1 MGTALK
7 VTGLILGGVAAGIIF
22 SLNKENLNLVDDYN
36 KLHDEYN
43 DLVNEWNEKLATK
56 KSGSPNPQWKHY
68 KNPYDK
74 PEVNVIRR
82 KDEVDED
89 GTRHRVYT
97 DLSSGTKFTVLGG

>member
-22 SLNKENLNLVDDYN
+22 ALNKENLNLVDDYN

-56 KSGSPNPQWKHY
+56 KSGSPNPHWKHY
-68 KNPYDK
+68 NNPHAE
-74 PEVNVIRR
+74 PELNVCRLS
-82 KDEVDED
+82 DVVDED
-89 GTRHRVYT
+89 GTRHKVYK
-97 DLSSGTKFTVLGG
+97 DLCSGTSFTVLGG

>member
-22 SLNKENLNLVDDYN
+22 ALNKENLNLVDDYN

-43 DLVNEWNEKLATK
+43 DLVKEWNEKVAK
-56 KSGSPNPQWKHY
+56 KSGSPNPHWKHY
-68 KNPYDK
+68 NNPHDK

-82 KDEVDED
+82 KDAVDED

-97 DLSSGTKFTVLGG
+97 DLSSGTSFTVLGG

>member
-22 SLNKENLNLVDDYN
+22 ALNKENLNLVDDYN

-43 DLVNEWNEKLATK
+43 DLVKEWNEKVAK
-56 KSGSPNPQWKHY
+56 KSGSPNPHWKHY
-68 KNPYDK
+68 NNPHDK

-82 KDEVDED
+82 KDAVDED

>member
-22 SLNKENLNLVDDYN
+22 ALNKENLNLVDDYN

-43 DLVNEWNEKLATK
+43 DLVKEWNEKVAK
-56 KSGSPNPQWKHY
+56 KSGSPNPHWKHY
-68 KNPYDK
+68 NNPHDK

>member
-22 SLNKENLNLVDDYN
+22 ALNKENLNLVDDYN

-43 DLVNEWNEKLATK
+43 DLVKEWNEKVAK
-56 KSGSPNPQWKHY
+56 KSESPNPHWKHY
-68 KNPYDK
+68 NNPHDK

-82 KDEVDED
+82 KDAVDED

-97 DLSSGTKFTVLGG
+97 DLSSGTKFMVLGG

>member
-22 SLNKENLNLVDDYN
+22 ALNKENLNLVDDYN

-43 DLVNEWNEKLATK
+43 DLVKEWNEKVAE
-56 KSGSPNPQWKHY
+56 KSESPNPHWKHY
-68 KNPYDK
+68 NNPHDK

-82 KDEVDED
+82 KDAVDED

>member
-22 SLNKENLNLVDDYN
+22 ALNKENLNLVDDYN

-56 KSGSPNPQWKHY
+56 KSGSPNPHWKHY
-68 KNPYDK
+68 KNPHDK

-82 KDEVDED
+82 KDEVDDD

-97 DLSSGTKFTVLGG
+97 DLSSGTKFMVLGG

>member
-1 MGTALK
+1 M
-7 VTGLILGGVAAGIIF
+7 
-22 SLNKENLNLVDDYN
+22 NLVDDYN

-43 DLVNEWNEKLATK
+43 DLVKEWNEKVAK
-56 KSGSPNPQWKHY
+56 KSESPNPHWKHY
-68 KNPYDK
+68 KNPHDK
-74 PEVNVIRR
+74 HEVNVIRR